1 MLQVVIKLI
10 VSALIVVAVS
20 EVSKRTTTVGALLA
34 SLPLTSLLAM
44 IWLYVDTG
52 DTTKVADLAGGIF
65 WLVLPSLALFLILP
79 VLLRAGYAFW
89 PALGMAGGATMA
101 SYIAEVWVLGA
112 LGVRV

>member
-1 MLQVVIKLI
+1 MLQAAIKLI

-20 EVSKRTTTVGALLA
+20 EVSKRTSAMGALLA

-44 IWLYVDTG
+44 IWLYVETG
-52 DTTKVADLAGGIF
+52 DGMKVADLAGGIF

-89 PALGMAGGATMA
+89 PALGIGCGATIGL
-101 SYIAEVWVLGA
+101 YLAEVWVLNA
-112 LGVRV
+112 VGVKL